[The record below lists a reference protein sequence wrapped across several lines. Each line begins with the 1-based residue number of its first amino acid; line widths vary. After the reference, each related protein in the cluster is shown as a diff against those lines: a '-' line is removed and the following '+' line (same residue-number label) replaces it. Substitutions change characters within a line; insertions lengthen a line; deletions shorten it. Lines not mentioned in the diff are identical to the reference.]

1 MEYKQ
6 LETSRGSHHSIQRL
20 RKAVIYA
27 DELLKCSEG
36 IVDSKT
42 QLEIRAYFQYLTGL
56 LKFELQHWNF
66 AEASLTEARTI
77 YSQIGESAVG
87 AKKQAYFELINDLV
101 PSLRFCAYQTGNQ
114 KVLEDLVQGES
125 SNMMVDQKLKKLM
138 EGAKDE
144 QTNRLD
150 VVEWNIS
157 KNDTVSVPV
166 EKNLKNV
173 RNALASMRKN
183 RQEIDDNKDLDVK
196 KKIDTC
202 DSSLGDCREAI
213 QEVRS
218 DINTQTG
225 KADARQTEQ
234 SQLQIGFI
242 KMKFHKAV
250 YLY

>member
-1 MEYKQ
+1 
-6 LETSRGSHHSIQRL
+6 
-20 RKAVIYA
+20 
-27 DELLKCSEG
+27 
-36 IVDSKT
+36 
-42 QLEIRAYFQYLTGL
+42 
-56 LKFELQHWNF
+56 
-66 AEASLTEARTI
+66 
-77 YSQIGESAVG
+77 
-87 AKKQAYFELINDLV
+87 
-101 PSLRFCAYQTGNQ
+101 
-114 KVLEDLVQGES
+114 
-125 SNMMVDQKLKKLM
+125 
-138 EGAKDE
+138 
-144 QTNRLD
+144 
-150 VVEWNIS
+150 
-157 KNDTVSVPV
+157 
-166 EKNLKNV
+166 
-173 RNALASMRKN
+173 MRKN